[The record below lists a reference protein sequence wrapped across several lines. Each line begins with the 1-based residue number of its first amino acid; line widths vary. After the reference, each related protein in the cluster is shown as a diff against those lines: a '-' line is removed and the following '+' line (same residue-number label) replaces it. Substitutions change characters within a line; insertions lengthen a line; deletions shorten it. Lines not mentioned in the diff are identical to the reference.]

1 MKKLAL
7 FLSFLFVLSCTKDPI
22 IYTLTTSANPA
33 EGGTVS
39 PSTQQYD
46 EGKTA
51 TITATPAAEYIFQS
65 WSGAT
70 GSSNSTSVVMNSDK
84 SVTANFVK
92 KKFALTISVEGEGTV
107 TEKVIKAGSATDY
120 TIGSVIE
127 LTANPSDEW
136 LFVEWKGD
144 VTGTENPVE
153 ITVDKAKA
161 VTAVFVKK
169 QYPLTVEVE
178 GEGTVAEKVIKAGA
192 ATDYNSGTVVELTAT
207 GKTGWEFKEWTGDLE
222 STENPAEITIDA
234 SKTVK
239 AVFVKK
245 QFAVNITIEGEGG
258 GTVEREVLSGLD
270 DGADSV
276 YEYGTEL
283 KLTAKPS
290 AEWEFSSWKEDL
302 EGTENPQ
309 TITIDTIK
317 AVTAVFIKKQYP
329 LTVEVEG
336 EGTVAEK
343 VIKAG
348 AATDYNSGTVVE
360 LTATGKT
367 GWEFKEWTGDLEST
381 ENPAEITID
390 ASKTVKAVFVKKQF
404 AVNITIEGEGGGT
417 VDEEVVTGLKVDS
430 KYEYGTELK
439 LTAKPSAEWEF
450 SSWKEDLEGTENPQT
465 ITIDTIKA
473 VTAVFIKK
481 KYALTIEVEG
491 QGTVA
496 EEVIK
501 AGAATDYN
509 SGTIVELTASTGVEG
524 WEFKEWTGDLTG
536 TDNPAQITVVGG
548 AKTVKAVFVKKPVAY
563 LDDNGVTI
571 KANSWAEVGD
581 TAEIGGVTYTIVD
594 LDTLKTMI
602 AEEEDVTKVV
612 TTKVTNM
619 LNLFKD
625 NATFNQDI
633 SSWDTSN
640 VTNMSGMFYLEGDNG
655 MAFNQDIS
663 NWDVSSVTNM
673 SSMFVRARSF
683 NQDIGSWDVSSVT
696 DMTGMFLQA
705 WLFNQDIGS
714 WDVSKV
720 TTMNTMFQ
728 DALVFNQDI
737 GSWDVSS
744 VTDIRAFLYGAKEF
758 NQDIGSWDVSSV
770 TNMGNMFFDADAFN
784 TNIGS
789 WDVSSVTDMK
799 YMFGNTGIFNQDIG
813 SWDVSAVNDMQGMF
827 SNADGFNQNIGSWDV
842 SNVSKMDNMFVF
854 ADVFNND
861 LSKWC
866 VSNIT
871 SEPTQFSNTVLIDA
885 NKPKWGK
892 CPIDTSTVTV
902 TLNSTAISSTTSNG
916 VTTTRYGI
924 GTQINNNWTLPIE
937 VTKVAILLPNGTS
950 SESEEYNGNVESGSG
965 KGMVWSFNNQT
976 SATITWTYKYEDV
989 EYDVVYSW
997 ENQSGIAREES
1008 GDNSKLGVSTSKN

>member
-1 MKKLAL
+1 MKKLSL
-7 FLSFLFVLSCTKDPI
+7 FLSFIFIISCSKDPI

-39 PSTQQYD
+39 PTSATFE
-46 EGKTA
+46 EGQTA
-51 TITATPAAEYIFQS
+51 TITASPSSDYLFQS

-70 GSSNSTSVVMNSDK
+70 GSTNSTSVVMNSDK
-84 SVTANFVK
+84 TITANFVK

-107 TEKVIKAGSATDY
+107 TEKIIKAGSATDY

-153 ITVDKAKA
+153 ITIDKAKA

-258 GTVEREVLSGLD
+258 GSVEREVLSGLD
-270 DGADSV
+270 DGADSI

-302 EGTENPQ
+302 EGTDNPQ
-309 TITIDTIK
+309 TITIDTTK
-317 AVTAVFIKKQYP
+317 TVTAVFIKKKYP

-336 EGTVAEK
+336 EGSVAEK

-348 AATDYNSGTVVE
+348 AANDYNSGTVVE

-367 GWEFKEWTGDLEST
+367 GWEFKEWTGDLT
-381 ENPAEITID
+381 GTDNPAEITID

-417 VDEEVVTGLKVDS
+417 VAEEVVEGLKVDS

-491 QGTVA
+491 QGSVA
-496 EEVIK
+496 EKVIK
-501 AGAATDYN
+501 AGAANDYN
-509 SGTIVELTASTGVEG
+509 SGTVVELTASTGVEG
-524 WEFKEWTGDLTG
+524 WMFKEWTGDLTG

-602 AEEEDVTKVV
+602 SDGDDVTKVV

-619 LNLFKD
+619 SSLFIGSQ
-625 NATFNQDI
+625 FNKDI
-633 SSWDTSN
+633 SKWDVSNVSDMSLMFRDSQFNGDISKWDVSN
-640 VTNMSGMFYLEGDNG
+640 VTNMAQLFSSAKFTGDISNWDVSSVKNMFRLFFDASFRG
-655 MAFNQDIS
+655 DIS

-673 SSMFVRARSF
+673 SSVF
-683 NQDIGSWDVSSVT
+683 NSTSDDVNFDLSKWDVSSVT
-696 DMTGMFLQA
+696 DMSGLFWATDFNGDISSWNVSNVTNMNEIFGNASSFNQDISSWNVSNVTDMSYMFLNARSFNQDISSWNVSNVTDMSYMFSSA
-705 WLFNQDIGS
+705 DAFNQDIGT
-714 WDVSKV
+714 WDV
-720 TTMNTMFQ
+720 
-728 DALVFNQDI
+728 A
-737 GSWDVSS
+737 
-744 VTDIRAFLYGAKEF
+744 
-758 NQDIGSWDVSSV
+758 
-770 TNMGNMFFDADAFN
+770 
-784 TNIGS
+784 
-789 WDVSSVTDMK
+789 
-799 YMFGNTGIFNQDIG
+799 
-813 SWDVSAVNDMQGMF
+813 
-827 SNADGFNQNIGSWDV
+827 
-842 SNVSKMDNMFVF
+842 NVSKMDNMFNL
-854 ADVFNND
+854 ADVFNQD

-871 SEPTQFSNTVLIDA
+871 SEPTGFSNTALIDA

-902 TLNSTAISSTTSNG
+902 TLNSTSISSTTSNG
-916 VTTTRYGI
+916 VTTTRYSI

-937 VTKVAILLPNGTS
+937 VTKVAILLPNGAS
-950 SESEEYNGNVESGSG
+950 SESEEYNGDVESGSG

-997 ENQSGIAREES
+997 KVSSGIAKEES
-1008 GDNSKLGVSTSKN
+1008 GDNSKLGVSASKN